1 MILSRFILDL
11 RDLYFAETGETEFT
25 SPLVFNSTSSTY
37 LTSSSLLGNLGAP
50 VKGSWDKDDGQYLGW
65 QDDEESEVMLSSDP
79 FKDGLLDTIRPP
91 DPSL

>member
-37 LTSSSLLGNLGAP
+37 LNSSSLLGNLGAP
-50 VKGSWDKDDGQYLGW
+50 VKGSWDKDDGQYSDW
-65 QDDEESEVMLSSDP
+65 QSNECTVMLSSDP
-79 FKDGLLDTIRPP
+79 FKDGLLDTIRPS
-91 DPSL
+91 DSSL